1 MAAKDPLLD
10 YDVQYYEY
18 VPDLWLPSKLLN
30 EKSFG
35 TLDRKA
41 VDDAVN
47 LELHDTDILCATY
60 PKTGML
66 LISDIFLL

>member
-18 VPDLWLPSKLLN
+18 VQDLWLPSKLLN

-35 TLDRKA
+35 TLYRKA

-47 LELHDTDILCATY
+47 MELHDTDILCATY
-60 PKTGML
+60 PKTGIVL
-66 LISDIFLL
+66 TLIFFL